1 MALPAAGSNRD
12 FTPAV
17 PLLWAYDPI
26 VSLLT
31 REDRWRGA
39 LVEQIAP
46 GIDDVIADVGCGTAS
61 LLVRIAEGGPVGTLI
76 GVDPDERIL
85 VKAGAKLDR
94 AGVTA
99 VLRQGYLREVGQVL
113 GAGRVDKIVSSL
125 VFHQVPLDEK
135 RCGLAAMF
143 GALRPGGEI
152 HIADYGLQRTVAMRF
167 LFRIV
172 QCVDGFADTQPN
184 ADGILPS
191 LMAEAGFAGVAETR
205 LFNTATGSISL
216 YRGTRPAIVTA

>member
-1 MALPAAGSNRD
+1 MALPAAGPKRD

-31 REDRWRGA
+31 REDRWRSA
-39 LVEQIAP
+39 LIAQIAP
-46 GIDDVIADVGCGTAS
+46 GTAEVIADIGCGTAS
-61 LLVRIAEGGPVGTLI
+61 LLIRIARAGRAGTLI
-76 GVDPDERIL
+76 GIDPDPRIL
-85 VKAGAKLDR
+85 AKAGAKLDQ
-94 AGVTA
+94 AGVVA
-99 VLRQGYLREVGQVL
+99 MLRQGYLRDVAEVL
-113 GAGRVDKIVSSL
+113 GTGGVDKIVSSL

-135 RCGLAAMF
+135 RRGLAAMF
-143 GALRPGGEI
+143 AALRPGGEI
-152 HIADYGLQRTVAMRF
+152 HIADYGLQRTAAMRL

-191 LMAEAGFAGVAETR
+191 LMAEAGFTNVAETR

-216 YRGTRPAIVTA
+216 YRGTRPAAVAA